1 MKVTFNISKKR
12 MEQCLAFLE
21 MKQDLPDD
29 VRETILNTEEIEV
42 PADVQSDEDTIQ
54 MELAIAMTAVGA
66 IASKQLDN

>member
-1 MKVTFNISKKR
+1 

-54 MELAIAMTAVGA
+54 MELAIAMMAVGA
-66 IASKQLDN
+66 IANKQLDN